1 MTIKAYPR
9 GSGDYISPHFRASEF
24 DCKCGKCKTTYF
36 DVDLVRYVLVP
47 TRSLLNVP
55 GHVNSGYRCAEHN
68 KKVGGSYSSLHTGK
82 GAVDI
87 TFETDDHK
95 KVAATF
101 EKLGAGGIGWY
112 PDQSFVHVDG
122 REKKFFWRGHE
133 QHQMQSFIDPEVKPD
148 EKMID
153 AIATLATKN
162 YNALMKLLNEY
173 R

>member
-1 MTIKAYPR
+1 MNIKAYPR
-9 GSGDYISPHFRASEF
+9 GSGDYISPHFRAREF
-24 DCKCGKCKTTYF
+24 DCKCGKCKTTYI
-36 DVDLVRYVLVP
+36 DVDLVRNVLEP

-55 GHVNSGYRCAEHN
+55 GYVNSGYRCAEHN
-68 KKVGGSYSSLHTGK
+68 KKVGGSTDSYHMGK

-87 TFETDDHK
+87 SFDTDDHK

-112 PDQSFVHVDG
+112 PNQSFVHVDG

-133 QHQMQSFIDPEVKPD
+133 EKPMHSFIDPEVKPS
-148 EKMID
+148 EELID
-153 AIATLATKN
+153 AIAALATKN
-162 YNALMKLLNEY
+162 YNELLRLLDKY